1 MANPTVTA
9 SLDKATYNVGDN
21 MILTVVYGDADTQSI
36 TVTVQVTD
44 KSGNQ
49 SNPQNVSAVI
59 DPLTVAVTDDSGRT
73 WTRQSDNG
81 TTAVY
86 KAVA

>member
-1 MANPTVTA
+1 MATPTVTA
-9 SLDKATYNVGDN
+9 SLNKASYAPGED
-21 MILTVVYGDADTQSI
+21 MILTVTYGDTDTQLV

-44 KSGNQ
+44 KAGNQ

-59 DPLTVAVTDDSGRT
+59 DPLTVSVTDDAGRT
-73 WTRQSDNG
+73 WTRQSDTG
-81 TTAVY
+81 STAVY

>member
-9 SLDKATYNVGDN
+9 SLDKATYSVGEN
-21 MILTVVYGDADTQSI
+21 MILTVVYGDADTQSV

-73 WTRQSDNG
+73 WTRQTDNG